1 MYTVNRRLR
10 FAVIV
15 FLAIATI
22 AKSSLAGEQGN
33 SASKSQKSNSEAAK
47 ATDQKFFVDVK
58 IAKCLAG
65 KEIEIDSIKS
75 FIDSSIQNDPL
86 ASMLSRRRLS
96 YENRRF
102 ITESA
107 NEEYT
112 SLIYNQEFHPDQY
125 NKILTANNYRFA
137 FIFELSCLPKSER
150 YPYRLFVRAIDRSK
164 ISAILKLSTFDN
176 KPATGD
182 AVRTEIFDFDNLSD
196 DLASAIQRGFS
207 RILQMPDLVAISD
220 EYVYD
225 LGANVEQFF
234 QLHSNQNFSAKDMFP
249 SVSLEQF
256 SVDYSVYEINGSLVA
271 SICSAPDKNFGV
283 LDCTT
288 KTSEKHDS
296 CKEIDPSQLQAR
308 RLDHPKEKLSIITQR
323 EPSTGKERSVVNVR
337 FQTASYSSVYLIR
350 ALASTSLEDGI
361 IQSQPAYRCVQTRL
375 RPIRFNLLVRLG
387 LPNDLNRAES
397 DSSWPPA
404 GLGTAMGMDMGLTF
418 PLSERRSEILGS
430 SYAGF
435 MIGFDWL
442 YGSFPCPSRSVGD
455 CQDPILRYQTFSV
468 SWNGHISGTINASL
482 WKHRL
487 FSVRIHSSL
496 GLGLESLSST
506 IKRFKNDGLHGLV
519 LIDVGLMASLENLTR
534 TRVSSNLA
542 LGVLFETRLRTS
554 QTVDLTTINTLRAAA
569 SGVPDNLLTVWFTL
583 LAEINFP
590 HKQLNQWKNSG
601 L

>member
-1 MYTVNRRLR
+1 M
-10 FAVIV
+10 

-22 AKSSLAGEQGN
+22 AKASLAGERDN
-33 SASKSQKSNSEAAK
+33 SANKSQKSNSEAAN
-47 ATDQKFFVDVK
+47 QKFFVDVK

-65 KEIEIDSIKS
+65 KEIELDSIKS

-86 ASMLSRRRLS
+86 ASMLSRRRLG

-102 ITESA
+102 IIESA

-125 NKILTANNYRFA
+125 NKIMTANNYRFA

-164 ISAILKLSTFDN
+164 ISAILKLSKFDN

-196 DLASAIQRGFS
+196 DLTSAIQRGFF
-207 RILQMPDLVAISD
+207 RILQIPDLVAISD

-234 QLHSNQNFSAKDMFP
+234 QLHLNQNFSSKDMFP
-249 SVSLEQF
+249 SISIEQF

-271 SICSAPDKNFGV
+271 SICSAPDKNFV
-283 LDCTT
+283 ALDCTT
-288 KTSEKHDS
+288 KTSGKPDS
-296 CKEIDPSQLQAR
+296 CKEIDPSQFQAK
-308 RLDHPKEKLSIITQR
+308 RLEHPKEKLSIITQR
-323 EPSTGKERSVVNVR
+323 DPSTGKERSVVDVR

-350 ALASTSLEDGI
+350 ALASSSLEDGI
-361 IQSQPAYRCVQTRL
+361 IQSQPVYRCVQTRL
-375 RPIRFNLLVRLG
+375 RPVRFNLLVRLG
-387 LPNDLNRAES
+387 LPYDPNRAEP

-418 PLSERRSEILGS
+418 PVSERHSEILGS

-455 CQDPILRYQTFSV
+455 CQDPILRYQTFSA
-468 SWNGHISGTINASL
+468 SWNGHISGTFDGSL

-487 FSVRIHSSL
+487 FSVRFRSSL

-542 LGVLFETRLRTS
+542 LGVLIETRLRTS
-554 QTVDLTTINTLRAAA
+554 QTVDLTTTNALRAAA
-569 SGVPDNLLTVWFTL
+569 AGVPDNLLTVWFTL

-601 L
+601 P